1 MNAQELYELVK
12 GHEDVWANSLEWDA
26 RVWRDKWGNSRSLS
40 NGIAEAALIG
50 LFAVATGCG
59 LKEFPAEGTHPG
71 GFAAFVWNEGAAD
84 VLGHGP
90 SRLAAL
96 VRAREAGKERGE

>member
-50 LFAVATGCG
+50 LFAVATGCATKDRG
-59 LKEFPAEGTHPG
+59 EKNPG
-71 GFAAFVWNEGAAD
+71 SSRHKAY
-84 VLGHGP
+84 LGHACGFGA
-90 SRLAAL
+90 SRLEAL
-96 VRAREAGKERGE
+96 VRAREAGKESGDANP